1 MTNFERIK
9 AMTPQEFAKWFEE
22 TSVCECCACGNS
34 RRACTGVTCTL
45 NIKRWLEQEAEAE

>member
-9 AMTPQEFAKWFEE
+9 AMTLQEFAKWFEE

-45 NIKRWLEQEAEAE
+45 NIKRWLEQEAKTE

>member
-9 AMTPQEFAKWFEE
+9 EMTSQEFAKWFEE
-22 TSVCECCACGNS
+22 TSVCECCTRGNS

-45 NIKRWLEQEAEAE
+45 NIKRWLEQEAEE